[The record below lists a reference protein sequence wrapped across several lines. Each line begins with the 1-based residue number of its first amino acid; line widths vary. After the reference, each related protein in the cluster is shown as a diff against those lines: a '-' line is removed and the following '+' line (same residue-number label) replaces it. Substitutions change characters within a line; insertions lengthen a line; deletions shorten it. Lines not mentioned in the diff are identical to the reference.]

1 MSSKLL
7 VKRLPAPLRV
17 SRWKLARMRRRCC
30 DASIRMIGAP
40 AHVRGSSRRRVPP
53 GAWAACAF
61 AVGVLSIA
69 CLASG
74 AKASRYQPPPGPPP
88 TIRTLIPIASG
99 ASEHVSIS
107 AGFTPYKLGASTT
120 VAFDFH
126 IQSPPNTVP
135 QPLIGINLD
144 LPHDLGA
151 ATSDLGL
158 SDCAPNAFYEGGIA
172 GCPPN
177 SLVGRAT
184 ATATVPIGPA
194 LIRER
199 VHIGLTAAA
208 SQSANPEILY
218 AAEGLTP
225 VFSQLVFRGEIL
237 EANPPYG
244 EEIDTFIPPIET
256 LPEAPYASVIS
267 MSSTIGPKGL
277 TYYKRSHGRRVP
289 YQPAGI
295 TLPARCPSGGFHF
308 AATFT
313 FLDQATKSLHVV
325 LRCPAPDSRESTSR
339 AG

>member
-1 MSSKLL
+1 
-7 VKRLPAPLRV
+7 
-17 SRWKLARMRRRCC
+17 
-30 DASIRMIGAP
+30 MIGA
-40 AHVRGSSRRRVPP
+40 AVDIRVEARRARIAI
-53 GAWAACAF
+53 AWARAC
-61 AVGVLSIA
+61 GVSTAAALSIA
-69 CLASG
+69 CLPAAARASH
-74 AKASRYQPPPGPPP
+74 YQPPPGPPP

-99 ASEHVSIS
+99 ASEHVTIS
-107 AGFTPYKLGASTT
+107 AGFTPYTLGASTT
-120 VAFDFH
+120 VTFGFH

-135 QPLIGINLD
+135 QPLIGINLE

-177 SLVGRAT
+177 SLVGRAI
-184 ATATVPIGPA
+184 ATATVPIGPE
-194 LIRER
+194 LIREQ

-208 SQSANPEILY
+208 SESKNPEILY

-225 VFSQLVFRGEIL
+225 VFSQLIFRGEIL
-237 EANPPYG
+237 EADPPYG
-244 EEIDTFIPPIET
+244 EAIDTFIPPIET

-289 YQPAGI
+289 YQPEGI
-295 TLPARCPSGGFHF
+295 ALPARCPRGGFRF

-313 FLDQATKSLHVV
+313 FLDEATKALRLVV
-325 LRCPAPDSRESTSR
+325 PCPASNRGGSASR
-339 AG
+339 AS